1 MKLSL
6 PLFLSLLSIG
16 SVASTSTYLRHLS
29 SKSRSSKSK
38 SSSQSRGRSSKSS
51 KSQPEWYSPSVSS
64 VYMMTNE
71 PINEILIFSRNDS
84 SGKLDFVNAVRSNG
98 SGLQLSGGTA
108 LSPPTDDPLA
118 SQDSLVVAG
127 NCLLAVNA
135 GSNTV
140 SSFRI
145 NSARDISFVE
155 TVDSGGEIP
164 VSIAVNED
172 LVYVLNA
179 GGVGSIAA
187 FSLFHFNCKLTS
199 IGDPIEL
206 SQTFESASGPP
217 SLPFFPASPA
227 QIGFTPENNLLVTI
241 KANGAQD
248 GDGSFP
254 SNGSLNV
261 YKLDKNGLTSAKD
274 LTQTEVPNNSIP
286 FSFAFDDEGQLLVAE
301 AFGAAGVP
309 NVEAGGSVSLYND
322 LDSFIPT
329 IESEVTTTEVT
340 TCWVRYNKKK
350 ACAFTTNNGGGSI
363 SSMKVRDGKLHL
375 VEDVAAQLDT
385 PIDFDFSSDYEFL
398 YALSTG
404 HLLSDDL
411 ALRQPAIFVY
421 KISSDCGLEKIQ
433 EITEGIPTEADREL
447 NSLGVVNGVVGL
459 AIF

>member
-16 SVASTSTYLRHLS
+16 SVASTSTHLRHLS

-145 NSARDISFVE
+145 NSARDISLVE

-172 LVYVLNA
+172 LVYVLNV

-206 SQTFESASGPP
+206 SQTFDSASGPP

-227 QIGFTPENNLLVTI
+227 QV
-241 KANGAQD
+241 
-248 GDGSFP
+248 
-254 SNGSLNV
+254 
-261 YKLDKNGLTSAKD
+261 
-274 LTQTEVPNNSIP
+274 
-286 FSFAFDDEGQLLVAE
+286 
-301 AFGAAGVP
+301 
-309 NVEAGGSVSLYND
+309 
-322 LDSFIPT
+322 
-329 IESEVTTTEVT
+329 
-340 TCWVRYNKKK
+340 
-350 ACAFTTNNGGGSI
+350 
-363 SSMKVRDGKLHL
+363 SSMCHFC
-375 VEDVAAQLDT
+375 
-385 PIDFDFSSDYEFL
+385 I
-398 YALSTG
+398 
-404 HLLSDDL
+404 
-411 ALRQPAIFVY
+411 
-421 KISSDCGLEKIQ
+421 
-433 EITEGIPTEADREL
+433 
-447 NSLGVVNGVVGL
+447 
-459 AIF
+459 